1 MTIDDE
7 YDYNYTY
14 DDQDISGNKTG
25 IPVKFHFQINI
36 HACNNSDLFIFLCSN
51 EANAEEILC
60 GGVLCALAIF
70 GIIGNSLSIIVFLKL
85 KKSTIN
91 LILPGTTNLEYC
103 DFFVFL
109 PIKDFCKYLHTAVN
123 FVIMGQ
129 FYLLL

>member
-1 MTIDDE
+1 MTIDYE
-7 YDYNYTY
+7 YDYNDTY

-36 HACNNSDLFIFLCSN
+36 HACNNSHLFIFLCSN

-60 GGVLCALAIF
+60 GWVLCSLAIF

-103 DFFVFL
+103 DFFIFL
-109 PIKDFCKYLHTAVN
+109 FCKYLHTAVN

>member
-1 MTIDDE
+1 MTIDYDE

-14 DDQDISGNKTG
+14 YDQDISSNKTG

-36 HACNNSDLFIFLCSN
+36 HGLTTMIYPFFLCSN
-51 EANAEEILC
+51 EANAEEIWC
-60 GGVLCALAIF
+60 GGVLCTLAIF

-103 DFFVFL
+103 DFFIFL
-109 PIKDFCKYLHTAVN
+109 PIKNIL
-123 FVIMGQ
+123 
-129 FYLLL
+129 